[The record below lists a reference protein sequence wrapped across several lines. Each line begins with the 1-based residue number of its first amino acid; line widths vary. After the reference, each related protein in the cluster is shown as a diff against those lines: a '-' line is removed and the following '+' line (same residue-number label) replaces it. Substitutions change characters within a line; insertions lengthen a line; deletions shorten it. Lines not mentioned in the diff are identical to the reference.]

1 MTENEILFWTQTV
14 SISIDISI
22 LYTSDIKELVNMYE
36 NNPFYNLLSEEYN
49 YKDFMK
55 KYIKYSEEQVIYIID
70 TPLKIYYVVIFL
82 NKENNKSII
91 IGPFIEEAINED
103 TIKDPKLISNLND
116 TTLIELKK
124 YYATL
129 PIVDRGKILTITSL
143 FLENYYKTK
152 GPFPI
157 TLIGNDDI
165 KKNELN
171 LEKDLEND
179 VPLKIIEERYKR
191 ENEFI
196 EAVSNGD
203 FPNAYMAYEK
213 MMSNLYT
220 YYKFRDRITVQRG
233 LSVQITLLRKAAEA
247 GGVHPLHLENLSTK
261 YTLASISKFK
271 LDEGIIVKMIKDYC
285 ALVKEHSLKDV
296 SPLMRD
302 AINYIQFNLNSDLTV
317 SSIADYLCITPNY
330 LYRIFKKEYG
340 ISVIDYINKKRIK
353 ESIKLMKKTDL
364 QIQAIAEKVGINDIS
379 YFSRLFKKEIGK
391 SPTQYK
397 KDIGKK

>member
-1 MTENEILFWTQTV
+1 MKENEILLWTQTV
-14 SISIDISI
+14 SILLDTSI
-22 LYTSDIKELVNMYE
+22 LYTSDIKELINIYE
-36 NNPFYNLLSEEYN
+36 NNPFYKIFSEEYD
-49 YKDFMK
+49 YKTFLRN
-55 KYIKYSEEQVIYIID
+55 YIKYSEEQIIYNID
-70 TPLKIYYVVIFL
+70 TPLRIYYVVIFL

-91 IGPFIEEAINED
+91 IGPFLEEPMNED
-103 TIKDPKLISNLND
+103 TIKELKFTLNLND

-129 PIVDRGKILTITSL
+129 PIIDRGKILTITSL
-143 FLENYYKTK
+143 FLESYYKTK
-152 GPFPI
+152 GPFPM
-157 TLIGNDDI
+157 TFVGNGDI
-165 KKNELN
+165 KKNKFD

-191 ENEFI
+191 ENEFM

-203 FPNAYMAYEK
+203 FPSAYMAYEK
-213 MMSNLYT
+213 MMSNLHT
-220 YYKFRDRITVQRG
+220 YYKFRDRITSQRG

-261 YTLASISKFK
+261 YTLLSVSKFK
-271 LDEGIIVKMIKDYC
+271 LDEGIIIKMIKDYC

-330 LYRIFKKEYG
+330 LYRIFKKERG

-397 KDIGKK
+397 NDIGKK